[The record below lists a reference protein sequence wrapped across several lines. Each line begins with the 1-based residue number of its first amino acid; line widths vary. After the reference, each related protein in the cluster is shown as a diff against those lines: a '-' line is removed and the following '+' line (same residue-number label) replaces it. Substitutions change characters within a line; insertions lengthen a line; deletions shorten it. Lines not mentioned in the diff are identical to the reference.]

1 MTPLSLAEAVTGRR
15 VRITSVDLEGE
26 AAAWLGA
33 VGLHEGEELI
43 VLRRAAL
50 GGPLHVRTGGGG
62 EFAVAR
68 EVAQLICIAVIDAA
82 SESVEE
88 SAGARLGEKVVTL

>member
-1 MTPLSLAEAVTGRR
+1 MTPLSLADALDGLC
-15 VRITSVDLEGE
+15 VRITSVDLDGE

-68 EVAQLICIAVIDAA
+68 EVAQRIAVCEIAA
-82 SESVEE
+82 PVAAPALAPIE
-88 SAGARLGEKVVTL
+88 GILTP

>member
-1 MTPLSLAEAVTGRR
+1 MTLLSLAEAVNGRR

-68 EVAQLICIAVIDAA
+68 EVAQRIRVSTVEGP
-82 SESVEE
+82 SE
-88 SAGARLGEKVVTL
+88 APGERPSERVGTP

>member
-1 MTPLSLAEAVTGRR
+1 MTPLSLADAADGRR

-33 VGLHEGEELI
+33 VGLHEGEEVV

-68 EVAQLICIAVIDAA
+68 DVALRIAVSDIDGPNDG
-82 SESVEE
+82 VELT
-88 SAGARLGEKVVTL
+88 SA

>member
-1 MTPLSLAEAVTGRR
+1 MTALFLADAVTGRR
-15 VRITSVDLEGE
+15 VRISALELEGE

-33 VGLHEGEELI
+33 VGLHEGEELV

-68 EVAQLICIAVIDAA
+68 DVALQIRVVLVEPSA
-82 SESVEE
+82 ES
-88 SAGARLGEKVVTL
+88 

>member
-1 MTPLSLAEAVTGRR
+1 MRPLLLADALNGRR

-33 VGLHEGEELI
+33 VGLHEGEELT

-50 GGPLHVRTGGGG
+50 GGPLHVCCHNGG

-68 EVAQLICIAVIDAA
+68 DVARHI
-82 SESVEE
+82 SVVPVDGSPEP
-88 SAGARLGEKVVTL
+88 